1 MTTHINRV
9 NRGTTVQTVKQ
20 QARTVSSDAV
30 RIAVQRAKDA
40 VLFDYADRAG
50 EHARLLRLALNEA
63 EGLAWQTEF
72 PHLVFPALAVEKAE
86 AAVAWHQRQT
96 ALRRPATEVAFAE

>member
-9 NRGTTVQTVKQ
+9 KQGRKVKQ
-20 QARTVSSDAV
+20 QARQVSSDAV
-30 RIAVQRAKDA
+30 RLAVQRAKSA
-40 VLFDYADRAG
+40 VLADYAPRAG
-50 EHARLLRLALNEA
+50 EHARLLRLVLNEA

-72 PHLVFPALAVEKAE
+72 PQLVFLALAVEKAE

-96 ALRRPATEVAFAE
+96 ALRRPAAEVAFTE

>member
-1 MTTHINRV
+1 MTTHRQRV
-9 NRGTTVQTVKQ
+9 NRGTKVSELERV
-20 QARTVSSDAV
+20 VSSDAV
-30 RIAVQRAKDA
+30 RLAVQRAKNA
-40 VLFDYADRAG
+40 VLADYAPRAG
-50 EHARLLRLALNEA
+50 EHARLLRLVLNEA

-96 ALRRPATEVAFAE
+96 ALRRPAAEVAFAE

>member
-9 NRGTTVQTVKQ
+9 NQGKKVKQ
-20 QARTVSSDAV
+20 RARLVSSDAV
-30 RIAVQRAKDA
+30 RLAVQQAKNA
-40 VLFDYADRAG
+40 VLADYAPRAG
-50 EHARLLRLALNEA
+50 EHASLLLLVLNEA

-72 PHLVFPALAVEKAE
+72 PHLVFPALAQEKAE

-96 ALRRPATEVAFAE
+96 ALRRPAAEVAFAE

>member
-9 NRGTTVQTVKQ
+9 NRGKTVKQ
-20 QARTVSSDAV
+20 QTRKVLSDAV

-40 VLFDYADRAG
+40 VLFAYADRAG

-72 PHLVFPALAVEKAE
+72 PQLVFLTLAVEKAE
-86 AAVAWHQRQT
+86 AAVAWHQRQA
-96 ALRRPATEVAFAE
+96 ALRRPTAETAFAE